1 MKKNII
7 KKVQSYIINKNK
19 RKNKKF
25 KIRNASIENSEED
38 S

>member
-25 KIRNASIENSEED
+25 KIIEASIDNIEED